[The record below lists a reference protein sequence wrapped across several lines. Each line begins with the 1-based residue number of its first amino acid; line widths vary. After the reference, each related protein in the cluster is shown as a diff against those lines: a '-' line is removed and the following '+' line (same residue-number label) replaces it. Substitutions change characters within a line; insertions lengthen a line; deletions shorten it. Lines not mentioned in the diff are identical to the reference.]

1 MVNNDYVPQ
10 WYETPFEHMQYTLV
24 RNQDQL
30 DILFDTVKAPF
41 KFLQSG
47 ADARV
52 TFNDDHAIV
61 QIKGNSSWSM
71 VQIHG
76 LLLHE
81 AVHVWQET
89 REKMG
94 ENNPSPEFE
103 AYSIQAIA
111 QDLFEMYEASE
122 VTGGLEKQTK

>member
-1 MVNNDYVPQ
+1 MINNNYVPE
-10 WYETPFEHMQYTLV
+10 WYVSPFQHLNYTLV

-41 KFLQSG
+41 DFLEGG

-52 TFNDDHAIV
+52 SFTENYAIV
-61 QIKGNSSWSM
+61 QIDEINNWSLLQ
-71 VQIHG
+71 VHG

-81 AVHVWQET
+81 AVHIWQELKL
-89 REKMG
+89 RMG
-94 ENNPSPEFE
+94 EYDPSIEFE

-111 QDLFEMYEASE
+111 QDLFEMFEES
-122 VTGGLEKQTK
+122 QCND